1 MHAFFTSG
9 LFWFIEGIL
18 ACLIVIGLKLWME
31 DRGIPMSAWKWL
43 LVGCWLLGAGFTIA
57 FVGTCLGE
65 NETHAATQ
73 GGLIFGTIVIIAGVA
88 VWRFLRIGARPAE
101 TSSIETDT
109 DET

>member
-18 ACLIVIGLKLWME
+18 ACLVAIGLKLWME
-31 DRGIPMSAWKWL
+31 DRGLPMPFWKWV
-43 LVGCWLLGAGFTIA
+43 LVAGWFLGLGVTVA

-73 GGLIFGTIVIIAGVA
+73 GGMIFGTIVIITGVA
-88 VWRFLRIGARPAE
+88 VWRLLRIGSRAKK
-101 TSSIETDT
+101 TQ
-109 DET
+109 